1 MSVLLRFM
9 KKYKL
14 MFFVA
19 ISFLSLETV
28 ADILQP
34 FLLSKLIDQGV
45 MAASNNRVF
54 YWGSLMIG
62 TAFFGLL
69 CALMRNYIST
79 HVSFNFSKDLREKLY
94 QIVLKLDIIQVE
106 DFERGSLINRLTF
119 DVNQLQMFLNGTM
132 RVFLKAPLM
141 AIGGLFMIMEF
152 GWNYF
157 IIYIGV
163 LPLAGLIF
171 FINVKYG
178 YPLMARIQVV
188 LDRMNKKTIEFL
200 NGIRVVKAFNRVDF
214 ENDEFTGITESL
226 KKTTVTAMRFES
238 IFNPLVML
246 VINGAT
252 VVAVYL
258 SIGWINE
265 GSGSVGDT
273 VALINYL
280 GRLMFAVHIMSRIFS
295 MYIRAKTSNERIEEI
310 LKVEDDYRT
319 NLEPV
324 EAPAY
329 NDTLKDHESENSVY
343 HMKIMAEDLHLG
355 IHVNQVNFRFGQG
368 QDALHG
374 IDFRIKPG
382 ESLGVL
388 GTTGSGKS
396 TLVHILTGLLE
407 PSGGQVYIGN
417 KILTKDNVS
426 SYRDYLGVVYQEK
439 IIFTDT
445 IAGNMT
451 FGPEDKKGVREA
463 LELAAGDFVFDMKK
477 GPETSVGKGGV
488 NLSGGQKQ
496 RVSIARAFYRKPAF
510 YILDD
515 STSAL
520 DALTEQKLFDHLLEM
535 QTKDKMFMVIAQ
547 KISTLRKLDRILV
560 LQDGQMAGIGSHEE
574 LMKTCPYYREL
585 YEIQSEGA
593 GA

>member
-1 MSVLLRFM
+1 MSVLLQFM

-34 FLLSKLIDQGV
+34 FLLSKLIDEGV
-45 MAASNNRVF
+45 MTASNSRVF

-62 TAFFGLL
+62 TAFFGLI

-79 HVSFNFSKDLREKLY
+79 HVAFNFSRDLREKLY

-141 AIGGLFMIMEF
+141 AFGGLFMVMEF
-152 GWNYF
+152 GRNYF
-157 IIYIGV
+157 LIYISV
-163 LPLAGLIF
+163 LPIAGIIF
-171 FINVKYG
+171 FINVKYA
-178 YPLMARIQVV
+178 YPLMARIQLV

-214 ENDEFTGITESL
+214 ENHEFTGITESL
-226 KKTTVTAMRFES
+226 KKTTVTAMRFEA

-246 VINGAT
+246 VINGAIA
-252 VVAVYL
+252 VAIYL
-258 SIGWINE
+258 SVGWI
-265 GSGSVGDT
+265 GQGIGSVGDT
-273 VALINYL
+273 IALINYL
-280 GRLMFAVHIMSRIFS
+280 SRLMFAVHITSRIFN
-295 MYIRAKTSNERIEEI
+295 MYIRAKTSNKRIEEI
-310 LKVEDDYRT
+310 LQVERDLDLDL
-319 NLEPV
+319 LEKGGL
-324 EAPAY
+324 
-329 NDTLKDHESENSVY
+329 DRSEF
-343 HMKIMAEDLHLG
+343 MGKIIPEDLHKG
-355 IHVNQVNFRFGQG
+355 IHVDQVNFRFGQG
-368 QDALHG
+368 QDALYG
-374 IDFRIKPG
+374 IDFRLKPG
-382 ESLGVL
+382 QSLGVL

-407 PSGGQVYIGN
+407 PTEGQVRIGS
-417 KILTKDNVS
+417 KILNHHNIS

-451 FGPEDKKGVREA
+451 FGPEDAKGVKEA

-477 GPETSVGKGGV
+477 GINTGVGKAGV

-496 RVSIARAFYRKPAF
+496 RVSIARAFYKKPSF

-535 QTKDKMFMVIAQ
+535 QTRDKMFMVIAQ

-560 LQDGQMAGIGSHEE
+560 LRDGHMAGIGSHDE
-574 LMKTCPYYREL
+574 LMDTCPYYKEL

-593 GA
+593 GT